1 MKRKGGLT
9 VGEVADRSGI
19 AVSAVHFYE
28 RKGLISSA
36 RNDANHRR
44 YSPTVLRKIAIIQV
58 AQRAGIPLREI
69 ADAMDFLPPEEKVTV
84 KHWEKLSTRWTEELD
99 ERIARL
105 QRLRDG
111 MAGCIGCGCLSM
123 DTCKLVNPDDKIGA
137 NGPGPRY
144 LEEDAPQWGA
154 AISGHP
160 QPV

>member
-1 MKRKGGLT
+1 MRTKGGLT
-9 VGEVADRSGI
+9 VGEVAARSGI

-28 RKGLISSA
+28 RKGLIACA

-58 AQRAGIPLREI
+58 AQRAGIPLKEI
-69 ADAMDFLPPEEKVTV
+69 AEAMNFMPSEAKVTV
-84 KHWEKLSTRWTEELD
+84 KHWEKLSTLWTDELD
-99 ERIARL
+99 NRIARL

-123 DTCKLVNPDDKIGA
+123 DTCKLVNPDDHIGE

-144 LEEDAPQWGA
+144 LEEDAPTEA
-154 AISGHP
+154 VEIRT
-160 QPV
+160 

>member
-1 MKRKGGLT
+1 MKRRGGLT
-9 VGEVADRSGI
+9 VGEVAERSGI

-28 RKGLISSA
+28 RKGLIASE

-69 ADAMDFLPPEEKVTV
+69 ADAMDFLPPEAKVTV
-84 KHWEKLSTRWTEELD
+84 RHWEVLSTRWTEELD
-99 ERIARL
+99 DRIARL

-123 DTCKLVNPDDKIGA
+123 ATCKLVNPDDKIGA

-144 LEEDAPQWGA
+144 LEENAPIADG
-154 AISGHP
+154 P
-160 QPV
+160 YRT

>member
-9 VGEVADRSGI
+9 VGEVAERSGI

-28 RKGLISSA
+28 RKGLIASV

-44 YSPTVLRKIAIIQV
+44 YSATVLRKIAVIQV
-58 AQRAGIPLREI
+58 AQRAGIPLREV
-69 ADAMDFLPPEEKVTV
+69 AAAMDFLPPEEKVTV
-84 KHWEKLSTRWTEELD
+84 KHWEKLSTQWTQELD
-99 ERIARL
+99 DRIVRL

-123 DTCKLVNPDDKIGA
+123 DVCKLVNPDDEIGA

-144 LEEDAPQWGA
+144 LEEDAA
-154 AISGHP
+154 LMEAD
-160 QPV
+160 VRT

>member
-9 VGEVADRSGI
+9 VGDVAERSDV

-28 RKGLISSA
+28 RKGLIASV

-58 AQRAGIPLREI
+58 AQRAGISLREI
-69 ADAMDFLPPEEKVTV
+69 SAAMDFLPTEEKVTV
-84 KHWEKLSTRWTEELD
+84 KHWETLSTQWTQDLD
-99 ERIARL
+99 DRIARL

-123 DTCKLVNPDDKIGA
+123 DTCNLVNPDDEIGA

-144 LEEDAPQWGA
+144 LEEDAPSSENESWA
-154 AISGHP
+154 
-160 QPV
+160 